1 MGLRRR
7 RNYQSNNEAVQN
19 QVSGCNQKKKKGP
32 LFAQRSCPLNL
43 PTFKQLP
50 RVASLVNGK
59 RHSMI
64 MGNLSLFQYPKREGW
79 HKQHPPVDQRCRKK
93 WFPSKKKPSVEDI
106 PEAPVHSEQPRNPR
120 NILEASD
127 GSDDD
132 FDGLPSSATAPMQVD
147 SDEDVVEIVEKLEE
161 DDEAELG
168 LYLLSFLKLSSE
180 IFIVHMSKKWT
191 SLVYVFYKNTP
202 WIEYKN
208 DRRSHIFECAA
219 SHCKGKTHDV
229 CRYLDKG
236 DANSTGNLLRHT
248 KICWGSEA
256 VEAATATKDLDA
268 ARDVLSKMK
277 LRDGSILTEFQ
288 CIGKGKITYK
298 HTQHTMAEARYI
310 PLSLVL
316 FLF

>member
-1 MGLRRR
+1 MPTEPANLQATTEGRISRKR
-7 RNYQSNNEAVQN
+7 QA
-19 QVSGCNQKKKKGP
+19 
-32 LFAQRSCPLNL
+32 PLNDNGE
-43 PTFKQLP
+43 PVTVPIPKKR
-50 RVASLVNGK
+50 RVAQAASTSRPAL
-59 RHSMI
+59 
-64 MGNLSLFQYPKREGW
+64 PK
-79 HKQHPPVDQRCRKK
+79 KVVPI
-93 WFPSKKKPSVEDI
+93 KKKPSVEDTT
-106 PEAPVHSEQPRNPR
+106 EAPVHSEQPRNPR

-147 SDEDVVEIVEKLEE
+147 SDEDVVEIVEKSEE

-180 IFIVHMSKKWT
+180 IFIVRMSKKWT
-191 SLVYVFYKNTP
+191 SPVYVFYKNTP
-202 WIEYKN
+202 RIEYKN
-208 DRRSHIFECAA
+208 ERRSHVFECAA
-219 SHCKGKTHDV
+219 GHCKGKTRDV

-236 DANSTGNLLRHT
+236 DANSTGNLLRHA

-268 ARDVLSKMK
+268 ARDVLSKTK

-288 CIGKGKITYK
+288 RIGKGKITYK
-298 HTQHTMAEARYI
+298 HTQHTTAEARYI